1 LLFEQSIFQCDEHQ
15 TVKNNATKNSWRKKI
30 AILGR
35 QSVLIT
41 GAAKSRYGE
50 SNIVVF

>member
-1 LLFEQSIFQCDEHQ
+1 MEHQ
-15 TVKNNATKNSWRKKI
+15 TLKNNATKKSWRKKT
-30 AILGR
+30 AIVGR

-41 GAAKSRYGE
+41 EAAKSRYGE

>member
-1 LLFEQSIFQCDEHQ
+1 MNIKQLKIMRR
-15 TVKNNATKNSWRKKI
+15 KKSWRKKI